1 MSVTWKLLAIL
12 MGMAWVLGCPGDTSD
27 DDDSSGPGDDDDAS
41 GEVEGDEAGECSDG
55 ADNDQDG
62 MFDCDDPGCYGS
74 PDCEGDDDDDD
85 AADDDDDA
93 ADDDDD
99 AADDDDDAAD
109 DDDDAA
115 DDDDDATSVDNDGD
129 GYTEEIDCDDND
141 PAINPGAA
149 EIPYDGIDQN
159 CNGTDLTDVDGDGYD
174 GGASGNDCDDNNA
187 AVNPGATEVENGV
200 DDDCDGN
207 IDNPALPCGN
217 EEVEPNGSYLYADV
231 IYMTDE
237 ICGVI
242 DPVGD
247 VDWFSMAA
255 TSWVQVD
262 FDIDAQSDGSSLY
275 SLLQIWDDDGATLLI
290 ESDNDGYGGEDAVA
304 SVIFPSAGT
313 FYVSITDEDSL
324 GGFDYFYTL
333 STTASSPCDNVE
345 IESNDTPGLADTLYA
360 LGTHCGESTGCDPFT
375 CDQDYWSFYVYAGET
390 WTFDI
395 DALAV
400 GSLLAAELRLFDTDQ
415 VTELDTDENM
425 PLLIDPSITYT
436 FGTTGT
442 YYIEVS
448 ADWYLVNDIGPYML
462 DVY

>member
-1 MSVTWKLLAIL
+1 MRATWKLLAIL
-12 MGMAWVLGCPGDTSD
+12 MGMAWVLGCPGNGGD
-27 DDDSSGPGDDDDAS
+27 DDDSSGPGDDDDAT
-41 GEVEGDEAGECSDG
+41 GEIEGDEAGECSDG

-74 PDCEGDDDDDD
+74 PDCAGDDDD
-85 AADDDDDA
+85 AADD
-93 ADDDDD
+93 
-99 AADDDDDAAD
+99 D

-115 DDDDDATSVDNDGD
+115 DDDDDATSVDADGD
-129 GYTEEIDCDDND
+129 GYTDEIDCDDND
-141 PAINPGAA
+141 PNINPGAA

-159 CNGTDLTDVDGDGYD
+159 CNGSDQTDVDGDGYD
-174 GGASGNDCDDNNA
+174 GGASGTDCDDNNA
-187 AVNPGATEVENGV
+187 AVNPGATEVENGI

-207 IDNPALPCGN
+207 VDNPALPCGN
-217 EEVEPNGSYLYADV
+217 PESENNNSFIDANSLAMD
-231 IYMTDE
+231 DE

-242 DPVGD
+242 DIAGD
-247 VDWFSMAA
+247 SDWFGIA
-255 TSWVQVD
+255 TTPWTQVD
-262 FDIDAQSDGSSLY
+262 FVIDAWDDGSMLQ
-275 SLLQIWDDDGATLLI
+275 SLLQIWDDDGLTLLI

-304 SVIFPSAGT
+304 SVIFPYGGT
-313 FYVSITDEDSL
+313 FYASVTDEDTQ

-333 STTASSPCDNVE
+333 TTTSSSPCDNTE
-345 IESNDTPGLADTLYA
+345 IESNDTMNLADTLYA
-360 LGTHCGESTGCDPFT
+360 WGTHCGESTGCDPFV
-375 CDQDYWSFYVYAGET
+375 CDQDYWSFFVYSGET

-415 VTELDTDENM
+415 ATELATDQNM

-436 FGTTGT
+436 FGATGT

-448 ADWYLVNDIGPYML
+448 ADWYVVNDIGPYML